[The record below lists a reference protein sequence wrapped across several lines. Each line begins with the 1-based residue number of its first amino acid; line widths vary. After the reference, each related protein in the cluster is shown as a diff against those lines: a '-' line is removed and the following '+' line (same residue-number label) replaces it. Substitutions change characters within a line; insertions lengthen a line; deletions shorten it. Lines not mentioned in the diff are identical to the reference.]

1 MKNLLYIPFLAFCL
15 LNNDTS
21 AQTQDFL
28 DNQLNT
34 SKKSKATFKRTLS
47 HIGDSVFV
55 ARVVDLK
62 GNLKIEGAYLMS
74 GGKFMENGEFTF
86 FYPNGNI
93 ESKGMYSLG
102 VKIGS
107 WKRYTAE
114 GKPRADRY
122 YNPES
127 AELIRAAMGG

>member
-1 MKNLLYIPFLAFCL
+1 MKYLLFLPLAFVL
-15 LNNDTS
+15 FLTTGVS

-28 DNQLNT
+28 DNQLKN
-34 SKKSKATFKRTLS
+34 SEKSDAMFKRTLS

-55 ARVVDLK
+55 ARVVDLE
-62 GNLKIEGAYLMS
+62 GNLKIEGAYLMD

-86 FYPNGNI
+86 YHPNGNI
-93 ESKGMYSLG
+93 ESKGMYSMG
-102 VKIGS
+102 VKVGS
-107 WKRYTAE
+107 WKRFTAD

-127 AELIRAAMGG
+127 VELIRAVMGG